1 MRGLAGLLRA
11 RKAQEDVARG
21 TAQRARLEAAAAA
34 ERVRRYEEALGL
46 RRVPESLDARAY
58 VATLTAHRT
67 MAEALTASVTLATQ
81 AEGVVA
87 ERSAELTE
95 AAMRRRAVERLAE
108 RQAAQARRAADAAAE
123 RETDDLTTA
132 AQARIRREQDA

>member
-21 TAQRARLEAAAAA
+21 KAERARLEAVAAA

-58 VATLTAHRT
+58 VATLTAHRA

-123 RETDDLTTA
+123 REIDDLTTA
-132 AQARIRREQDA
+132 AQARIRREQDV

>member
-21 TAQRARLEAAAAA
+21 KAQRARQEAEAAA
-34 ERVRRYEEALGL
+34 ERVRLYEEALNL
-46 RRVPESLDARAY
+46 RHTPTGLDARAY
-58 VATLTAHRT
+58 VATLTAHRA
-67 MAEALTASVTLATQ
+67 MAEALSASVTLATQ

-87 ERSAELTE
+87 DRTAELTE

-108 RQAAQARRAADAAAE
+108 RQAAQARKAEEAAAE
-123 RETDDLTTA
+123 RETDDLITA
-132 AQARIRREQDA
+132 AQARMRQENDA